1 MSALLI
7 AFRINVLTAFTSASR
22 SIPLPSVS
30 RSIPLP
36 PASRSIPLAPA
47 SRGIPLPS
55 VSRSIPVA
63 SVSHSIPLPS
73 ISRSIPLPPAS
84 RGIPLLSASH
94 SIPRSVVDRNPQ
106 HCGTVLQL
114 CNHSPET
121 EFLRDGWGR
130 LRATY
135 RYQFLPFCANWGR
148 LGQLAHRSTP
158 WNFEA
163 SHGTP
168 GSNSGKS
175 LTGVVPSRSSS
186 VDAHFALKRASGD
199 ELGKNASQTILD
211 RQSRTLPNRKKQ
223 HI

>member
-22 SIPLPSVS
+22 SIPLPSASRSIPLPPVS

-36 PASRSIPLAPA
+36 P
-47 SRGIPLPS
+47 
-55 VSRSIPVA
+55 V
-63 SVSHSIPLPS
+63 
-73 ISRSIPLPPAS
+73 SRSIPLPPVS
-84 RGIPLLSASH
+84 RSIPLPPVSR

-114 CNHSPET
+114 CNHWAEA
-121 EFLRDGWGR
+121 EFPRDVWGW

-175 LTGVVPSRSSS
+175 LTGAVPVRFSS
-186 VDAHFALKRASGD
+186 VDAHFALKRASG
-199 ELGKNASQTILD
+199 EQRGMNASQIIFDT
-211 RQSRTLPNRKKQ
+211 QESLPTRKEPYL
-223 HI
+223 

>member
-7 AFRINVLTAFTSASR
+7 AFRINALTAFTSASR
-22 SIPLPSVS
+22 SIPLPSASRSIPLPSAS

-36 PASRSIPLAPA
+36 PASRDIPLLSASRSIPLASA
-47 SRGIPLPS
+47 SRDIPLPS
-55 VSRSIPVA
+55 VSR
-63 SVSHSIPLPS
+63 
-73 ISRSIPLPPAS
+73 
-84 RGIPLLSASH
+84 G
-94 SIPRSVVDRNPQ
+94 IPRSVVDRNPP

-148 LGQLAHRSTP
+148 WGQLARRSTP

-175 LTGVVPSRSSS
+175 LTGDVPVRFSS
-186 VDAHFALKRASGD
+186 VDAHFALKRASG
-199 ELGKNASQTILD
+199 EQRGMNASQIIFDT
-211 RQSRTLPNRKKQ
+211 QESLPTRKEPYL
-223 HI
+223 

>member
-1 MSALLI
+1 GIPLPP
-7 AFRINVLTAFTSASR
+7 ASR
-22 SIPLPSVS
+22 SIPLPPASRSIPLPPASRSIPLPPASRSIPLPPVS

-36 PASRSIPLAPA
+36 PASRSIPLP
-47 SRGIPLPS
+47 
-55 VSRSIPVA
+55 PV
-63 SVSHSIPLPS
+63 
-73 ISRSIPLPPAS
+73 SRSIPLPPVS
-84 RGIPLLSASH
+84 RSIPLPPVSR
-94 SIPRSVVDRNPQ
+94 SIPRSVVDRNPP

-114 CNHSPET
+114 CNHWAEA
-121 EFLRDGWGR
+121 EFLRDAWGR

-148 LGQLAHRSTP
+148 LGQPAHRSTP

-175 LTGVVPSRSSS
+175 LTGDVPVRFSS

-199 ELGKNASQTILD
+199 QRGM
-211 RQSRTLPNRKKQ
+211 
-223 HI
+223 